1 MEIIIAENAGF
12 CFGVNRAVE
21 KTLNELEDK
30 TKETYSYGP
39 LIHNNQAVKDLES
52 KGLNTIDNINNINN
66 IKNGKIIIRSHG
78 VPKDVSKE
86 IFDLNLE
93 LVDCTCPYVISI
105 HKKVEQFNKKG
116 YDIVIIGDKNHPEII
131 GINSFCDNMAYI
143 INSEDEACELPN
155 LDKVCLVSQTTNTVE
170 KFNKLA
176 EIVKSKSNN
185 IEVFNTICNATK
197 IRQESAL
204 KVAKMVN
211 AMIVIGG
218 KHSSNTQKLVEISK
232 KYCDNV
238 YHIETIKDL
247 SLQDIQKFNK
257 IGITAGASTP
267 DWLIKEAILTM
278 ENNLNKDEM
287 MEAIESSFTRIRRG
301 DIIKGTILYVTE
313 NELMVNI
320 NYKSDG
326 IVAKS
331 EASHDDDI
339 NLKETYKVGDEI
351 DVYVVKLDDGEGN
364 VVLSI
369 KKVDDLKV
377 WDVLEE
383 DFNNKETIECKIN
396 NVVKGGLTV
405 LVKGINGFMPASHV
419 SVNYVSKLDDFKGKK
434 LMVKIIDIDRHKKR
448 IILSRKEVERDELEV
463 KKAELWESL
472 KIDDIVTGVVQ
483 RLTDFGAF
491 VDLGGADG
499 LIHISDLSWLRVK
512 HPSDVLKVGDNV
524 EVKVL
529 ALDKERNRISL
540 GLKQTLEEPW
550 SVFKENV
557 HEGDIVEGK
566 VVNLLD
572 FGAFIRLKEGVDG
585 LLHVSQISK
594 EHVNKPSDVLK
605 AGDIVTVKVIEIND
619 EDRRIS
625 LSAKDVNPDEE
636 VVENQNENDEIIKNE
651 ELDTTVGDII
661 NNNK

>member
-1 MEIIIAENAGF
+1 MEIIVAENAGF

-21 KTLNELEDK
+21 KTLHELEDK
-30 TKETYSYGP
+30 TKEIYSYGP
-39 LIHNNQAVKDLES
+39 LIHNNQAVENLEN
-52 KGLNTIDNINNINN
+52 KGLHTIYNLDDV
-66 IKNGKIIIRSHG
+66 KSGKIIIRSHG
-78 VPKDVSKE
+78 LSKDISEE
-86 IFDLNLE
+86 ILNMNLE
-93 LVDCTCPYVISI
+93 LVDCTCPYVLSI
-105 HKKVEQFNKKG
+105 HKKVEQFSKKG

-131 GINSFCDNMAYI
+131 GINSYCENKAYI
-143 INSEDEACELPN
+143 INTEDEAYELPY
-155 LDKVCLVSQTTNTVE
+155 LDRVCLVSQTTNTME
-170 KFNKLA
+170 KFKKLTSIV
-176 EIVKSKSNN
+176 EIKSNN

-204 KVAKMVN
+204 KVAQMVN

-218 KHSSNTQKLVEISK
+218 KHSSNTQKLVEISR

-247 SLQDIQKFNK
+247 SLQEIQKFNK

-267 DWLIKEAILTM
+267 SWLIKEAILTM
-278 ENNLNKDEM
+278 DNLNKDEM
-287 MEAIESSFTRIRRG
+287 MEAIESSFTKIHRG

-313 NELMVNI
+313 NELMINI

-331 EASHDDDI
+331 EASNDDNI
-339 NLKETYKVGDEI
+339 NLKEAYKVGDEI
-351 DVYVVKLDDGEGN
+351 DVYVLKFDDGEGN

-369 KKVDDLKV
+369 KRVDDLKV
-377 WDVLEE
+377 WDDLEE
-383 DFNNKETIECKIN
+383 IFKNKETIECKVI
-396 NVVKGGLTV
+396 NVVKGGLIA
-405 LVKGINGFMPASHV
+405 LAKGINAFIPASHV
-419 SVNYVSKLDDFKGKK
+419 SVNYVSKLDGFKGKN
-434 LMVKIIDIDRHKKR
+434 LMVRIIDIDRNKKR
-448 IILSRKEVERDELEV
+448 IILSRKEVEKEELEV
-463 KKAELWESL
+463 KKAELWENL
-472 KIDDIVTGVVQ
+472 VVDDIVTGVVQ

-491 VDLGGADG
+491 VDLGGVDG

-512 HPSDVLKVGDNV
+512 HPSDVLKVGDKV
-524 EVKVL
+524 EVKIL
-529 ALDKERNRISL
+529 ALDKEKNRISL

-550 SVFKENV
+550 EIFKRNV
-557 HEGDIVEGK
+557 SEGDTVEGK

-605 AGDIVTVKVIEIND
+605 VGDIIKVKVIEIND

-625 LSAKDVNPDEE
+625 LSTKDESTDDEE
-636 VVENQNENDEIIKNE
+636 VIEETKPEKNDEIIKNE
-651 ELDTTVGDII
+651 EFDTTVEDII

>member
-39 LIHNNQAVKDLES
+39 LIHNNQVVKDLES
-52 KGLNTIDNINNINN
+52 KGLNTIDNINN

-86 IFDLNLE
+86 ILDLNLE

-267 DWLIKEAILTM
+267 DGLIKEAILTM

-383 DFNNKETIECKIN
+383 AFNNKETIECKIN

>member
-39 LIHNNQAVKDLES
+39 LIHNNQVVKDLES